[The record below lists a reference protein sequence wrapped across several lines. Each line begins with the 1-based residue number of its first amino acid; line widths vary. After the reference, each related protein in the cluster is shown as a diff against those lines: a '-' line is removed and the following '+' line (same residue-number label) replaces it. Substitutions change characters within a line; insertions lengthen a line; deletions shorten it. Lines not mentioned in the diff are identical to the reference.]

1 LGHTFATH
9 LLNAGGPLEVLK
21 ELMGHHS
28 ISLTLRYT
36 QLYDTTKKHQYE
48 QAMAQIT
55 QRQALGGR

>member
-1 LGHTFATH
+1 
-9 LLNAGGPLEVLK
+9 
-21 ELMGHHS
+21 MGHHS

-55 QRQALGGR
+55 QRQALRGR